1 MSNEDKK
8 KLIRLNVPINLDLN
22 NRLNET
28 AAEMGITKAGLV
40 RVILNDYYKQLDSIE
55 ILRDFDIMSELQK
68 LVKEKEQQ

>member
-8 KLIRLNVPINLDLN
+8 RLIRLNVPINLDLN

-55 ILRDFDIMSELQK
+55 ILKDFDIMSELKK

>member
-8 KLIRLNVPINLDLN
+8 RLIRLNVPINLDLN